1 MSTTSKLGADMTN
14 EQIWEAIEF
23 CFTGDEARRMGLSL
37 SLFAREIERRVV
49 ILGRQPAAI
58 DKQEATVTREEVEQ
72 DERGLAP
79 TFGIPLYE
87 DMRRALEHV
96 ECVYRLNFVADGES
110 SSTLANLQ
118 RVIKRIHTESVE
130 QDELLLAAK
139 EVLANGNQHDVGGG
153 DVFVGTCEAAERLQ
167 RAVDARAASTSANV
181 ASKPAA
187 LDQGYVT
194 VLIKRMQD
202 YCDSLAPPMARG
214 LMAEAVRALRA
225 ASTSSGRCFFC
236 GEPMD
241 GTHEQD
247 CPQANDSANVAQ
259 GAEAVADPKHDLHA
273 RMKIAREAG
282 LTLHIDGKFGSD
294 HYHSVTGSW
303 PAVCRFA
310 WALYNA
316 APPAQTALTGRV
328 LTYRNQPDNVGAWQL
343 GEACRRP
350 AELPAG
356 DYIDRGLGLLKE
368 LQAKG
373 YGVIA
378 LTAAQSASG
387 DTK

>member
-1 MSTTSKLGADMTN
+1 MKLYISEATLRTIEKFGSASLTHISATPSDHMSIELDAAPLANEASKPAVRNCQTGWADFCLMAKHDGVTCPSESCDIDDGVRAAPLVEQYERGA
-14 EQIWEAIEF
+14 
-23 CFTGDEARRMGLSL
+23 LSL
-37 SLFAREIERRVV
+37 DV
-49 ILGRQPAAI
+49 
-58 DKQEATVTREEVEQ
+58 
-72 DERGLAP
+72 
-79 TFGIPLYE
+79 
-87 DMRRALEHV
+87 
-96 ECVYRLNFVADGES
+96 
-110 SSTLANLQ
+110 
-118 RVIKRIHTESVE
+118 ESVNYSIELSIE
-130 QDELLLAAK
+130 QFEKLEGVDFLDI
-139 EVLANGNQHDVGGG
+139 VLPRMKKAGAG
-153 DVFVGTCEAAERLQ
+153 DVEYNGHFGPNVFFTSSEDDAPAVLSVVCDLVGTK
-167 RAVDARAASTSANV
+167 ARAASTSANV

-259 GAEAVADPKHDLHA
+259 GAEAVATVKVY
-273 RMKIAREAG
+273 ETYTG
-282 LTLHIDGKFGSD
+282 QDGWIE
-294 HYHSVTGSW
+294 VTQEEYDRTKDKYEHRIRRV
-303 PAVCRFA
+303 P
-310 WALYNA
+310 

-328 LTYRNQPDNVGAWQL
+328 LTYRNQPDNVGAWRL
-343 GEACRRP
+343 GEACRRA

-378 LTAAQSASG
+378 LTAAQAETRN
-387 DTK
+387 D